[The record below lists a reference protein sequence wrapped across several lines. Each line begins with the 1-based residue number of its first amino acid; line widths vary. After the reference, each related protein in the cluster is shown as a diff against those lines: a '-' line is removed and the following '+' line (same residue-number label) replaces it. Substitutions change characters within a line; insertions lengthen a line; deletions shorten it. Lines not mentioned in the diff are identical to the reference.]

1 MLINKSLKH
10 LLLTLTGPLA
20 TVLSNLAQ
28 IGESANHLSNRF
40 ELAWID
46 FVTESECT
54 GMTWLVCM
62 KMVTRSVYLNRF
74 RTCRRFTPKEKKM
87 KEPEKRNTEAKVLNR
102 VRRRPSRHSSMFA
115 FLLAAW
121 LPLLPRCCLVTDS
134 LLVVCSLC
142 DLGIWDYVVWK
153 SWGRERVELVR
164 WDSRVELKGG
174 G

>member
-1 MLINKSLKH
+1 
-10 LLLTLTGPLA
+10 
-20 TVLSNLAQ
+20 
-28 IGESANHLSNRF
+28 
-40 ELAWID
+40 
-46 FVTESECT
+46 
-54 GMTWLVCM
+54 MTWLVCM

-87 KEPEKRNTEAKVLNR
+87 KELEKRNTEAKVLNR

-164 WDSRVELKGG
+164 WDSRVEFKGG
-174 G
+174 GVLGDYGYVFLFVIFLLGHEREFHWNRERANTRRPKKINVKEPRGMGLNS